1 MGILGNE
8 LRQWYAKC
16 LVVLHA
22 YDLCVNLGEH
32 MVAKDDSAL
41 KEEDPI
47 IIRGAQG
54 RSSMIVNTLS
64 YCNFWKTFVLKVK

>member
-1 MGILGNE
+1 MTT
-8 LRQWYAKC
+8 KC

-32 MVAKDDSAL
+32 MVAKDESAL

-64 YCNFWKTFVLKVK
+64 YCNFWKMFVLKVK

>member
-16 LVVLHA
+16 LVVLQA
-22 YDLCVNLGEH
+22 YELCVNLGEH
-32 MVAKDDSAL
+32 KVAKDDSAL

-54 RSSMIVNTLS
+54 KGSMIVNTLS
-64 YCNFWKTFVLKVK
+64 Y

>member
-32 MVAKDDSAL
+32 MMAKDESAL

>member
-1 MGILGNE
+1 MGRLGNE

-32 MVAKDDSAL
+32 MVAKDESAL